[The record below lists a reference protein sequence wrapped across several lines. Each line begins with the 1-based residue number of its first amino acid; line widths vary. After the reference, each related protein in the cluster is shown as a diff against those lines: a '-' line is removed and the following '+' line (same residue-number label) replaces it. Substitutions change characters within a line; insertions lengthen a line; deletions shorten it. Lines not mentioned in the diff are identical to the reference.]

1 MVELYKFLF
10 KGNYLIRFLKLY
22 IFFNI
27 LSSVFMLLMIPNP
40 FQPVLQTV
48 FGNISLVSM
57 MYAIYIVYAGVIALL
72 KTK

>member
-1 MVELYKFLF
+1 
-10 KGNYLIRFLKLY
+10 
-22 IFFNI
+22 
-27 LSSVFMLLMIPNP
+27 MLLMIPNP